1 MAVRRAG
8 LTKTI
13 SAHTFRHS
21 FATHLLPRGTDI
33 RTIQQLLGH
42 NDLATTM
49 IYTGVIFLGSLLPE
63 RERKK
68 DATT

>member
-1 MAVRRAG
+1 VAVHRAG

-21 FATHLLPRGTDI
+21 FATYLLQRSIDI
-33 RTIQQLLGH
+33 RTIQHLLGH

-49 IYTGVIFLGSLLPE
+49 IYTHILQQGCQGVPSPLDDLGV
-63 RERKK
+63 
-68 DATT
+68 